1 MGKRNSHCSF
11 CGQAFEPAAPWPR
24 TCNRCGQVSYL
35 NPLPVA
41 VALAPVDDG
50 LLAVRRGIEPGR
62 GRLALPGGY
71 INLGET
77 WQQAC
82 AREVNEETGLTLDPA
97 EIREFAVRSAPD
109 NALLIFG
116 LARPRRLADLLPFTL
131 DAETLE
137 CLILKQ
143 PEELAFSLHTAVVKD
158 YFDGRRALPGSA

>member
-1 MGKRNSHCSF
+1 MNGRNTHCSF
-11 CGQAFEPAAPWPR
+11 CGHAFQPDAPWPR
-24 TCNRCGQVSYL
+24 TCDQCGQVSYL

-41 VALAPVDDG
+41 VTLVPVDDG

-62 GRLALPGGY
+62 GRLALPGDY

-82 AREVNEETGLTLDPA
+82 AREVNEETGLIIDPA

-109 NALLIFG
+109 NALLVFG
-116 LARPRRLADLLPFTL
+116 LARPRRQAELPPFRL

-143 PEELAFSLHTAVVKD
+143 PEELAFSLHSEAVKE
-158 YFDGRRALPGSA
+158 YFDGRRALPGGS